1 MTNSTSPS
9 AATVYLSEEQQAKY
23 LKQQYKKKIIVLTA
37 IKFSA
42 LNLVYLFY
50 GNWQSTGRIE
60 DLGIVQIVLKI
71 RFNWK
76 LVRLRASID
85 SQLEV
90 LSNVKMA
97 LKIARCMSNS
107 DALWKPLQNVVMV
120 TENLKSPNAEP
131 RFCFASYRH
140 RKQIL

>member
-50 GNWQSTGRIE
+50 GN
-60 DLGIVQIVLKI
+60 
-71 RFNWK
+71 
-76 LVRLRASID
+76 
-85 SQLEV
+85 
-90 LSNVKMA
+90 
-97 LKIARCMSNS
+97 
-107 DALWKPLQNVVMV
+107 
-120 TENLKSPNAEP
+120 
-131 RFCFASYRH
+131 
-140 RKQIL
+140 